1 MTVILRINSSFALL
15 KRLIPHK
22 LVIMYQSIINTAAI
36 EEWISNDLSE
46 KTVES
51 NLISKGY
58 EAGTIKEYICEYKR
72 LKRSKNFSFAF
83 MVLTIGVQIGLV
95 LCFVAKH
102 KS

>member
-1 MTVILRINSSFALL
+1 MLLL

-22 LVIMYQSIINTAAI
+22 LVIMNNSIINAAAI
-36 EEWISNDLSE
+36 EEWISDDLSE
-46 KTVES
+46 KAVES

-58 EAGTIKEYICEYKR
+58 EAGTIKEYVCEFKR

-83 MVLTIGVQIGLV
+83 MVLTIGIQIGLV

>member
-1 MTVILRINSSFALL
+1 MN
-15 KRLIPHK
+15 
-22 LVIMYQSIINTAAI
+22 QSIINTAAI
-36 EEWISNDLSE
+36 EEWISDDLSE
-46 KTVES
+46 KAVES

-58 EAGTIKEYICEYKR
+58 EEGTIKEYICEYKR